1 MRIPGHHQP
10 FPVSRFP
17 TGNAGPGGN
26 AKPKPSAG
34 FQRSRPKPF
43 PNGGGNAQTQQ
54 WRLFPGSRRFLSK
67 ERG

>member
-1 MRIPGHHQP
+1 MSIPGHHQP

-26 AKPKPSAG
+26 AKPGAGAG

-43 PNGGGNAQTQQ
+43 PVGGGNA
-54 WRLFPGSRRFLSK
+54 
-67 ERG
+67 

>member
-1 MRIPGHHQP
+1 MSIPRRHQP

-26 AKPKPSAG
+26 AKPKAGAG
-34 FQRSRPKPF
+34 FTRSRPKPF
-43 PNGGGNAQTQQ
+43 PDGGGNAQTQQ
-54 WRLFPGSRRFLSK
+54 RRHFPGSRRFLSK

>member
-1 MRIPGHHQP
+1 MSIPGYHQP

-26 AKPKPSAG
+26 AKPKAGAG
-34 FQRSRPKPF
+34 FTRSRPKPF
-43 PNGGGNAQTQQ
+43 PDGGGNAQTQQ
-54 WRLFPGSRRFLSK
+54 RRHFPGSRRFLSK